1 MRVTPRIFVYFLNL
15 SEFLIWHSRN
25 DFRFRGIYPGTAE
38 VITKAKVRT
47 RFNIPLFFKRFRSS
61 RHRRYFHRQWG
72 ARGVVASVVDGRCL
86 VNI

>member
-1 MRVTPRIFVYFLNL
+1 MYLLNL
-15 SEFLIWHSRN
+15 SKFLIWHSRN

-61 RHRRYFHRQWG
+61 RRRRYFHRHWG
-72 ARGVVASVVDGRCL
+72 ARGVVASVVDGHCL